1 MGGIKSKQPRKYVL
15 LYGPK
20 EVGKTL
26 ALYST
31 QARFNN
37 ILKDKISPTEG
48 VNYEEVELS
57 GSRYCLGIFD
67 VSGDLMQYDLV
78 NIICKS
84 VEISGLIFVVPGEKL
99 ELMDVYGEQLKLI
112 LNNKY
117 LDTSNNFKV
126 LILYNMKTEDIEK
139 LKWIDLKTLD
149 EKLKVYNICREYADG
164 NFLSK
169 IVDVNNAMQDSNNYK
184 EALKEYSEMFE

>member
-1 MGGIKSKQPRKYVL
+1 MGGIKSKQPKKYVL

-37 ILKDKISPTEG
+37 ILKDKVYPTEG

-57 GSRYCLGIFD
+57 GAKNCLGIFD
-67 VSGDLMQYDLV
+67 VSGDLIQYDLV

-84 VEISGLIFVVPGEKL
+84 VEISGLIFIVPGDKL
-99 ELMDVYGEQLKLI
+99 DLMDVYREQLKLI
-112 LNNKY
+112 LNNKF
-117 LDTSNNFKV
+117 LDTNNFNV
-126 LILYNMKTEDIEK
+126 LILYNMKAEDIDK
-139 LKWIDLKTLD
+139 LKWIEQTTLD
-149 EKLKVYNICREYADG
+149 EKLKAKQTFSMYANG
-164 NFLSK
+164 NLVSK
-169 IVDVNNAMQDSNNYK
+169 IVDVNNAMTDDNNFK
-184 EALKEYSEMFE
+184 QALRDYCDLFE